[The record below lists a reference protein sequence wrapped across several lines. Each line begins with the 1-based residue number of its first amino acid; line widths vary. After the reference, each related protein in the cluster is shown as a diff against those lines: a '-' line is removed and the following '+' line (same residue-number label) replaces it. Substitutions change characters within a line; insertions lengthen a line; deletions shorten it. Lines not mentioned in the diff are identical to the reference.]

1 MSLLTFPSAAAVGVV
16 YGVLDHSTK
25 LFLIL
30 LCVFIGA
37 TFVMTIVMHA
47 TCPQFNLPKYKI
59 PLFPY
64 LPVASILLNSV
75 LMASLPARAY
85 IQLAVFFAIMTFIYL
100 VYSIHAAT
108 HYERVTGVGGD
119 LEGQKATDIGD
130 LRELSVPVSFID
142 RPLSWRQS
150 GGVRRLPP
158 PTL

>member
-1 MSLLTFPSAAAVGVV
+1 VV
-16 YGVLDHSTK
+16 YGVLDHSK
-25 LFLIL
+25 KSFLIAI
-30 LCVFIGA
+30 CVLIAA
-37 TFVMTIVMHA
+37 TFAMAVVLHL

-85 IQLAVFFAIMTFIYL
+85 IQLAVFFAIMVFIYL
-100 VYSIHAAT
+100 VYSVHAAT
-108 HYERVTGVGGD
+108 HYEKVSGMISD
-119 LEGQKATDIGD
+119 LEGQKAADLGD
-130 LRELSVPVSFID
+130 VRELSVPVSFTE